1 MFDIKYRIEFKNDFA
16 TELFGEEYYCDKSTF
31 WNHHQTMLKELY
43 RKVLISELPIK
54 ITEIGTKSEL
64 IINEVREFEI
74 WIETNQPF
82 IISTEY

>member
-1 MFDIKYRIEFKNDFA
+1 
-16 TELFGEEYYCDKSTF
+16 
-31 WNHHQTMLKELY
+31 MLKELY